1 MEISKELLEKLYLN
15 ENKTQKQIA
24 EELGTIQSVVSY
36 FCQKYNIHRDRRRE
50 HKNKYKAWTEKDI
63 QNLREW
69 YGIYSFEII
78 AQRLGRTAKGVETK
92 KNQLKLG
99 NPLEYTEYITAFD
112 LAKAL
117 KRGHASITMWINKK
131 GLPAVKRSVSV
142 ERKYYRIRI
151 SDFWK
156 WAKENPK
163 YMRWDLYERNSL
175 GEEPKWLDEAIKE
188 SLKGFTKNHNEWSE
202 IEICYLKEY
211 YKQGMTLPDISKKL
225 NRTAAAI
232 DFKLRK
238 LGVKRRKVNLKWRE
252 EETILLKELRTQG
265 LTYKE
270 IAEELGRTKS
280 LIGEKC
286 RLFNIDKVQKCINI

>member
-1 MEISKELLEKLYLN
+1 MEISKELLAKLYLE
-15 ENKTQKQIA
+15 ENKTQKEIA
-24 EELGTIQSVVSY
+24 EMLGTIQSVVSY
-36 FCQKYNIHRDRRRE
+36 FCQKYNIHRPKRRN
-50 HKNKYKAWTEKDI
+50 HKNKYKAWTEEDI

-69 YGIYSFEII
+69 YGIYSFDVI
-78 AQRLGRTAKGVETK
+78 AQRLGRTTKGVNTK

-99 NPLEYTEYITAFD
+99 NPLEYTEYITAQD

-117 KRGHASITMWINKK
+117 NRGHASIVMWINKK
-131 GLPAVKRSVSV
+131 GLPAVKKVV
-142 ERKYYRIRI
+142 AIKNKNYRIRI
-151 SDFWK
+151 NEFWK

-175 GEEPKWLDEAIKE
+175 GEEPEWLGVIVKE
-188 SLKGFTKNHNEWSE
+188 SLKGFTKNYNSWSDA
-202 IEICYLKEY
+202 EICYLKEY
-211 YKQGMTLPDISKKL
+211 YKQSMSLVEISKKI

-238 LGVKRRKVNLKWRE
+238 LGVKRHKVNLKWRD
-252 EETILLKELRTQG
+252 EETELLKELRLQG
-265 LTYKE
+265 LTQKE

-286 RLFNIDKVQKCINI
+286 RLFNITKATKVINV